1 MKRPRV
7 QIWLSVLVLLPLC
20 SVSAQ
25 DFYPKDMQVA
35 EQTIAIWLSQL
46 KGKTQREVE
55 TQLGPP
61 AARSTWD
68 YKGTKLPKIQYN
80 TPGNARLDLY
90 FSEGDRVVTVSSQLI
105 P

>member
-25 DFYPKDMQVA
+25 DFYPKDMQAA
-35 EQTIAIWLSQL
+35 EQTIAVWLSQL

-61 AARSTWD
+61 VARSTWD
-68 YKGTKLPKIQYN
+68 FKGAKPPKVQYN
-80 TPGNARLDLY
+80 TPGNAKVELY
-90 FSEGDRVVTVSSQLI
+90 FLEDRVVTVSFRLI

>member
-7 QIWLSVLVLLPLC
+7 HIWLGVLVLLPLC
-20 SVSAQ
+20 SVLAQ
-25 DFYPKDMQVA
+25 DFYPKDMQAA
-35 EQTIAIWLSQL
+35 EQTITLWLNQL

-90 FSEGDRVVTVSSQLI
+90 FSEGDRVVTVSCQLI

>member
-1 MKRPRV
+1 MKRPRM

-25 DFYPKDMQVA
+25 DFYPKDMQAA
-35 EQTIAIWLSQL
+35 EQTITLWLNQL
-46 KGKTQREVE
+46 KGKTQREIE

-68 YKGTKLPKIQYN
+68 YKGTKLPKIEYN
-80 TPGNARLDLY
+80 TPANARLNLY
-90 FSEGDRVVTVSSQLI
+90 FSEGDRVVTVSFQLI